1 MKIKSLLIG
10 MLACSAMV
18 ACTNEDPI
26 DNGSENGGK
35 AEAYMAIRLV
45 NANGTQSRG
54 SDGNFEYG
62 TEEENNVAT
71 TTFYFFKAN
80 GEAQECVTRTLSWTT
95 NTANPAGNIEKVS
108 DVVIALSG
116 KNQAQ
121 ATVENYNYVI
131 AVLNE
136 PTMRAM
142 EGMTKSAVEECLQA
156 NTKAVLDQET
166 TNAHIQNASG
176 DFIMSNSTYVA
187 SNAAVIATT
196 ITKENILREAPE
208 NDPATFENAV
218 TIYVERL
225 AAKVKVGLA
234 QGKSDEIVLKTVAE
248 VKNDEGKVTTE
259 AKDVEVNG
267 QDAELT
273 VKILGWGL
281 NATAKKSHIVKQ
293 IKATWETK
301 DTGLGFDWIGATNT
315 YRTFWGKS
323 YNYGLP
329 SSTVVYPKNFEA
341 ASGTA
346 ENKGTNVK
354 TDATTQ
360 PLNYFSWNELASTM
374 DGVEYCA
381 ENTNTADVLMQE
393 GIFHSAVT
401 HILVKAQITKLK
413 IGDKT
418 VENPTLYRY
427 YSKLYTDADFKARVM
442 SEVNYPVYTNNDG
455 EITKVDWTEYLT
467 VTNKYDGKVT
477 LTFTMPKGVTWFT
490 DKEGETPYD
499 ATTNPIATRLA
510 ALDNDGDAVPNE
522 GPIAD
527 CYNQGK
533 MYYNVPI
540 KHLRGGEYAYEA
552 NKEGAEVLT
561 VKEADY
567 GVVRNHLYNLTINKV
582 ENLGKAVFDPY
593 EDIIPPTS
601 SGQTYYLGAQ
611 INILSW
617 KVVNQGVNL

>member
-1 MKIKSLLIG
+1 

-80 GEAQECVTRTLSWTT
+80 GDAQECVTRTLSWTT
-95 NTANPAGNIEKVS
+95 NTENPAGNIEKVS

-116 KNQAQ
+116 KNKAQ
-121 ATVENYNYVI
+121 ATVENYSSVI

-136 PTMRAM
+136 PTTSAM
-142 EGMTKSAVEECLQA
+142 QGMSKSEVEACLQA
-156 NTKAVLDQET
+156 NTAAVLDQGT

-187 SNAAVIATT
+187 SDAAVIATT
-196 ITKENILREAPE
+196 ITEENILREAPE

-225 AAKVKVGLA
+225 AAKVRVGLNNNL
-234 QGKSDEIVLKTVAE
+234 SDEITLETIAA
-248 VKNDEGKVTTE
+248 TE
-259 AKDVEVNG
+259 TAAAKDVEVNG
-267 QDAELT
+267 EDAELT
-273 VKILGWGL
+273 IKILGWGL

-293 IKATWETK
+293 INATWETE
-301 DTGLGFDWIGATNT
+301 DTGLGFGWIGATNT

-323 YNYGLP
+323 FNYGLT
-329 SSTVVYPKNFEA
+329 SVVYPKNFEA
-341 ASGTA
+341 ASSSAT
-346 ENKGTNVK
+346 NKTEANG

-374 DGVEYCA
+374 GGVEYCA
-381 ENTNTADVLMQE
+381 ENTNTAEVLMQE

-401 HILVKAQITKLK
+401 HILVKAQITNLK
-413 IGDKT
+413 IGNVNT
-418 VENPTLYRY
+418 VNPTLYRY

-455 EITKVDWTEYLT
+455 TITKVDWTQYLT

-477 LTFTMPKGVTWFT
+477 LTFTMPEDATWFT
-490 DKEGETPYD
+490 DKEGKTAYD

-527 CYNQGK
+527 CYNQGM

-540 KHLRGGEYAYEA
+540 EHLRGGKYAYEA
-552 NKEGAEVLT
+552 NEDGAEVLT

-617 KVVNQGVNL
+617 KVVNQGVDL

>member
-1 MKIKSLLIG
+1 
-10 MLACSAMV
+10 MLACTALV
-18 ACTNEDPI
+18 GCTSEDEPVVNNGNE
-26 DNGSENGGK
+26 NGK

-45 NANGTQSRG
+45 NANGTASRG
-54 SDGNFEYG
+54 ENGNLEYG

-71 TTFYFFKAN
+71 TTFYFFN
-80 GEAQECVTRTLSWTT
+80 SDGNPSETVTRTLSWTT
-95 NTANPAGNIEKVS
+95 NNVTPAGNIEKVS

-116 KNQAQ
+116 KNEVQ
-121 ATVENYNYVI
+121 ATVANYNYVI

-136 PTMRAM
+136 PTPGAM
-142 EGMTKSAVEECLQA
+142 STLTKDQVEKCLQA
-156 NTKAVLDQET
+156 NTAAVLSQEEN
-166 TNAHIQNASG
+166 NAHIQNASG
-176 DFIMSNSTYVA
+176 DFIMSNSTYVDA
-187 SNAAVIATT
+187 NAAVIATT
-196 ITKENILREAPE
+196 ITEENILREAPE
-208 NDPATFENAV
+208 NDPATFKNAV

-225 AAKVKVGLA
+225 AAKVRVGLNNNL
-234 QGKSDEIVLKTVAE
+234 SDEITLKTIAA
-248 VKNDEGKVTTE
+248 TE
-259 AKDVEVNG
+259 TAAAKDVEVNG
-267 QDAELT
+267 EDAELT
-273 VKILGWGL
+273 IKILGWGL

-293 IKATWETK
+293 IDATWKT
-301 DTGLGFDWIGATNT
+301 DANGLGFNWIGATDT

-323 YNYGLP
+323 FNYSLT
-329 SSTVVYPKNFEA
+329 SVVYPKNFEA
-341 ASGTA
+341 ASSSAT
-346 ENKGTNVK
+346 NKTEANG

-374 DGVEYCA
+374 GGVEYCA
-381 ENTNTADVLMQE
+381 ENTNTAEVLMQE

-401 HILVKAQITKLK
+401 HILVKAQITNLK
-413 IGDKT
+413 IGNENT
-418 VENPTLYRY
+418 VNPTLYRY

-455 EITKVDWTEYLT
+455 TITKVDWTQYLT

-477 LTFTMPKGVTWFT
+477 LTFTMPEGATWFT
-490 DKEGETPYD
+490 DKEGKTAYD
-499 ATTNPIATRLA
+499 TEANPIATRLA
-510 ALDNDGDAVPNE
+510 ALDNDGDAVQNE

-527 CYNQGK
+527 CYNQGM

-540 KHLRGGEYAYEA
+540 EHLRAQATAGVYTDGAVDVEEGE
-552 NKEGAEVLT
+552 
-561 VKEADY
+561 Y

-617 KVVNQGVNL
+617 KVVNQGVDL

>member
-1 MKIKSLLIG
+1 

-80 GEAQECVTRTLSWTT
+80 GDAQECVTRTLSWTT
-95 NTANPAGNIEKVS
+95 NTDNPAGNIEKVS

-116 KNQAQ
+116 KNKAQ
-121 ATVENYNYVI
+121 ATVENYSSVI

-136 PTMRAM
+136 PTTGAM
-142 EGMTKSAVEECLQA
+142 ENMSKSEVEGCLQA
-156 NTKAVLDQET
+156 NTAAVLDQGT

-187 SNAAVIATT
+187 SDAAVIATT
-196 ITKENILREAPE
+196 ITEENILREAPE

-225 AAKVKVGLA
+225 AAKVRVGLA

-293 IKATWETK
+293 IDAKWEIGA
-301 DTGLGFDWIGATNT
+301 TGLGFNWIGAAET

-323 YNYGLP
+323 FNYDLTP
-329 SSTVVYPKNFEA
+329 VVYPKNFEA
-341 ASGTA
+341 ASSSAT
-346 ENKGTNVK
+346 NKTEANG

-374 DGVEYCA
+374 GGVEYCA
-381 ENTNTADVLMQE
+381 ENTNTAEVLMQE

-401 HILVKAQITKLK
+401 HILVKAQITNLK
-413 IGDKT
+413 IGNENT
-418 VENPTLYRY
+418 ENPTLYRY

-455 EITKVDWTEYLT
+455 TITKVDWTDYLT

-477 LTFTMPKGVTWFT
+477 LTFTMPEDAVWYT
-490 DKEGETPYD
+490 DNEGKIAYD
-499 ATTNPIATRLA
+499 KTANPIATRLA
-510 ALDNDGDAVPNE
+510 ALDNDGDATKNE

-527 CYNQGK
+527 CYKDGM

-540 KHLRGGEYAYEA
+540 EHLRGSKYAYEK

-617 KVVNQGVNL
+617 KVVNQGVDL

>member
-1 MKIKSLLIG
+1 

-26 DNGSENGGK
+26 DNGNENGGK

-54 SDGNFEYG
+54 DNGNYEYG

-71 TTFYFFKAN
+71 TTFYFFKAD
-80 GEAQECVTRTLSWTT
+80 GSASECVTRTLSWTT
-95 NTANPAGNIEKVS
+95 NTDSPAGNIEKVS

-116 KNQAQ
+116 KNKAQ
-121 ATVENYNYVI
+121 ATVANYSSVI

-136 PTMRAM
+136 PTPGAM
-142 EGMTKSAVEECLQA
+142 SNMTKTQVETCLQA
-156 NTKAVLDQET
+156 DNAAVLDQGT

-196 ITKENILREAPE
+196 ITEENILREAPV
-208 NDPATFENAV
+208 NDPATFANAV

-281 NATAKKSHIVKQ
+281 NATEKKSHIVKQ
-293 IKATWETK
+293 INAKWETGA
-301 DTGLGFDWIGATNT
+301 TGLGFNWIGAAET

-323 YNYGLP
+323 FNYGLT
-329 SSTVVYPKNFEA
+329 SVVYPKNFED
-341 ASGTA
+341 ASSTA
-346 ENKGTNVK
+346 TAKEENKK
-354 TDATTQ
+354 QDAKTQ
-360 PLNYFSWNELASTM
+360 PLNYFSWNELVSTM
-374 DGVEYCA
+374 GGVEYCA
-381 ENTNTADVLMQE
+381 ENTNTANVLMQE

-413 IGDKT
+413 IGNENT
-418 VENPTLYRY
+418 ENPTLYRY
-427 YSKLYTDADFKARVM
+427 YSKLYTEADFKARVM
-442 SEVNYPVYTNNDG
+442 SEVNYPVYTKNGDKV
-455 EITKVDWTEYLT
+455 TKVDWTQYLT

-477 LTFTMPKGVTWFT
+477 LTFTKPADANWYSDEKCTVAYGT
-490 DKEGETPYD
+490 D
-499 ATTNPIATRLA
+499 NPIATRLA
-510 ALDNDGDAVPNE
+510 ALDNDGDTVQNE

-527 CYNQGK
+527 CYKQGM

-540 KHLRGGEYAYEA
+540 EHLRGGEYAYVE
-552 NKEGAEVLT
+552 NKDGAEVLT
-561 VKEADY
+561 VNEADY

-617 KVVNQGVNL
+617 KVVNQGVDL

>member
-1 MKIKSLLIG
+1 

-26 DNGSENGGK
+26 DNGNENGGK

-54 SDGNFEYG
+54 DNGNYEYG

-71 TTFYFFKAN
+71 TTFYFFKAD
-80 GEAQECVTRTLSWTT
+80 GSASECVTRTLSWTT
-95 NTANPAGNIEKVS
+95 NTDSPAGNIEKVS

-116 KNQAQ
+116 KNKAQ
-121 ATVENYNYVI
+121 ATVANYSSVI

-136 PTMRAM
+136 PTPGAM
-142 EGMTKSAVEECLQA
+142 SNMTKTQVETCLQA
-156 NTKAVLDQET
+156 DNAAVLDQGT

-196 ITKENILREAPE
+196 ITEENILREAPV
-208 NDPATFENAV
+208 NDPATFANAV

-281 NATAKKSHIVKQ
+281 NATEKKSHIVKQ
-293 IKATWETK
+293 INAKWETGA
-301 DTGLGFDWIGATNT
+301 TGLGFNWIGAAET

-323 YNYGLP
+323 FNYGLT
-329 SSTVVYPKNFEA
+329 SVVYPKNFED
-341 ASGTA
+341 ASSTA
-346 ENKGTNVK
+346 TAKEKNKK
-354 TDATTQ
+354 QDAKTQ
-360 PLNYFSWNELASTM
+360 PLNYFSWNELVSTM
-374 DGVEYCA
+374 GGVEYCA
-381 ENTNTADVLMQE
+381 ENTNTANVLMQE

-401 HILVKAQITKLK
+401 HILVKAQITNLK
-413 IGDKT
+413 IGNENT
-418 VENPTLYRY
+418 ENPTLYRY
-427 YSKLYTDADFKARVM
+427 YSKLYTEADFKARVM
-442 SEVNYPVYTNNDG
+442 SEVNYPVYTKNGDKV
-455 EITKVDWTEYLT
+455 TKVDWTQYLT

-477 LTFTMPKGVTWFT
+477 LTFTKPADANWYSDEKCTVAYGT
-490 DKEGETPYD
+490 D
-499 ATTNPIATRLA
+499 NPIATRLA
-510 ALDNDGDAVPNE
+510 ALDNDGDTVQNE

-527 CYNQGK
+527 CYKQGM

-540 KHLRGGEYAYEA
+540 EHLRGGEYAYVE
-552 NKEGAEVLT
+552 NKDGAEVLT
-561 VKEADY
+561 VNEADY

-617 KVVNQGVNL
+617 KVVNQGVDL

>member
-1 MKIKSLLIG
+1 

-54 SDGNFEYG
+54 SDGSFEYG
-62 TEEENNVAT
+62 TEEENNVST

-80 GEAQECVTRTLSWTT
+80 GDAQEYVTRTLSWTT
-95 NTANPAGNIEKVS
+95 NTENPAGNIEKVS

-116 KNQAQ
+116 KNKAQ
-121 ATVENYNYVI
+121 ATVANYSSVI

-136 PTMRAM
+136 PTPGAM
-142 EGMTKSAVEECLQA
+142 SNMTKTQVETCLQA
-156 NTKAVLDQET
+156 DNATVLNQGT

-187 SNAAVIATT
+187 NNAAVIATT
-196 ITKENILREAPE
+196 ITEENILREAPV

-225 AAKVKVGLA
+225 AAKVRVGLNNNL
-234 QGKSDEIVLKTVAE
+234 SDEITLETIAA
-248 VKNDEGKVTTE
+248 TE
-259 AKDVEVNG
+259 TAAAKDVEVNG
-267 QDAELT
+267 EDAELT
-273 VKILGWGL
+273 IKILGWGL

-293 IKATWETK
+293 IDATWKT
-301 DTGLGFDWIGATNT
+301 DANGLGFGWIGATNT
-315 YRTFWGKS
+315 YRTYWGKS
-323 YNYGLP
+323 FNYGLT
-329 SSTVVYPKNFEA
+329 SVVYPKNFEA
-341 ASGTA
+341 ASSSAT
-346 ENKGTNVK
+346 NKTEANG

-374 DGVEYCA
+374 GGVEYCA
-381 ENTNTADVLMQE
+381 ENTNTAEVLMQE

-401 HILVKAQITKLK
+401 HILVKAQITNLK
-413 IGDKT
+413 IGNENT
-418 VENPTLYRY
+418 ENPTLYRY

-455 EITKVDWTEYLT
+455 TITKVDWTQYLT

-477 LTFTMPKGVTWFT
+477 LTFTMPEGATWFT
-490 DKEGETPYD
+490 DKEGKTAYD
-499 ATTNPIATRLA
+499 ATANPIATRLA
-510 ALDNDGDAVPNE
+510 ALDNDGDAVANE

-527 CYNQGK
+527 CYNEGM

-540 KHLRGGEYAYEA
+540 EHLRGGKYAYVA
-552 NKEGAEVLT
+552 NEDGAEVLT
-561 VKEADY
+561 VNEADY

-617 KVVNQGVNL
+617 KVVNQGVDL

>member
-1 MKIKSLLIG
+1 

-121 ATVENYNYVI
+121 ATVENYSYVI

-136 PTMRAM
+136 PTMKAM
-142 EGMTKSAVEECLQA
+142 EGMTKSAVEACLQA

-196 ITKENILREAPE
+196 ITDENILREAPE

-225 AAKVKVGLA
+225 AAKVRVGL
-234 QGKSDEIVLKTVAE
+234 GSVNDEIVLKNVAE
-248 VKNDEGKVTTE
+248 TETTE

-267 QDAELT
+267 KDAELT

-293 IKATWETK
+293 IDAKWETGA
-301 DTGLGFDWIGATNT
+301 TGLGFNWIGVAET

-323 YNYGLP
+323 FNYGLT
-329 SSTVVYPKNFEA
+329 SVVYPKNFEA
-341 ASGTA
+341 ASGSAT
-346 ENKGTNVK
+346 NKTQANG

-374 DGVEYCA
+374 GGVEYCA

-401 HILVKAQITKLK
+401 HILVKAQITNLK
-413 IGDKT
+413 IGNENT
-418 VENPTLYRY
+418 VNPTLYRY

-455 EITKVDWTEYLT
+455 TITKVDWTQYLT

-477 LTFTMPKGVTWFT
+477 LTFTMPEGATWFT
-490 DKEGETPYD
+490 DKEGKTPYD

-510 ALDNDGDAVPNE
+510 ALDNDGDAVQNE

-527 CYNQGK
+527 CYKEGM

-540 KHLRGGEYAYEA
+540 EHLRDGKYAYEP
-552 NKEGAEVLT
+552 NEDGAEVLT
-561 VKEADY
+561 VKEANY

-617 KVVNQGVNL
+617 KVVNQGVDL

>member
-1 MKIKSLLIG
+1 

-95 NTANPAGNIEKVS
+95 NTTNPAGNIEKVS

-116 KNQAQ
+116 KNKAQ
-121 ATVENYNYVI
+121 ATVENYSYVI

-136 PTMRAM
+136 PTMKAM
-142 EGMTKSAVEECLQA
+142 QGMSKSAVEECLQT
-156 NTKAVLDQET
+156 NTAAVLDQGT

-187 SNAAVIATT
+187 SNAAVIATA

-225 AAKVKVGLA
+225 AAKVRVGLNNNL
-234 QGKSDEIVLKTVAE
+234 SDEITLNTIAA
-248 VKNDEGKVTTE
+248 TE
-259 AKDVEVNG
+259 TAAAKDVEVNG
-267 QDAELT
+267 EDAELT
-273 VKILGWGL
+273 IKILGWGL

-293 IKATWETK
+293 IDATWKT
-301 DTGLGFDWIGATNT
+301 DANGLGFNWIGATDT

-323 YNYGLP
+323 YNYDLT
-329 SSTVVYPKNFEA
+329 TVTYPKNFEA
-341 ASGTA
+341 ASGSAT
-346 ENKGTNVK
+346 EKETDK
-354 TDATTQ
+354 KQDATTQ
-360 PLNYFSWNELASTM
+360 PLNYFSWNELTSNM
-374 DGVEYCA
+374 GGVEYCA
-381 ENTNTADVLMQE
+381 ENTNTATVLKQE

-401 HILVKAQITKLK
+401 HILVKAQITSLK
-413 IGDKT
+413 IGST
-418 VENPTLYRY
+418 TTENPTLYRY
-427 YSKLYTDADFKARVM
+427 YSKLYTEADFKARVM

-455 EITKVDWTEYLT
+455 TITKVDWTQYLT

-477 LTFTMPKGVTWFT
+477 LTFTMPEGATWFT
-490 DKEGETPYD
+490 DKKGETPYD

-510 ALDNDGDAVPNE
+510 ALDNDGDAVQNE

-527 CYNQGK
+527 CYKQGM

-540 KHLRGGEYAYEA
+540 EHLRDGKYAYEP
-552 NKEGAEVLT
+552 NEDGTEVLT
-561 VKEADY
+561 VKEANY

-617 KVVNQGVNL
+617 KVVNQGVDL